1 MEEFVQLFENACA
14 NGDLE
19 TVNKCYEE
27 DEILCLLNCD
37 DNIKIACQ
45 NNHLEIIDFLL
56 NINYEDESNKR
67 RYITICFNE
76 ACNLNHIKIIKYLCD
91 NYHHEIKLYKIEK
104 NIIKSFE
111 NEYYDIIDYVIPFF
125 PNILY
130 TSGIYDFHN
139 NFVMYIVSNNLFTG
153 DLLYLLVNLCT
164 WYKFESCVIYFDCIG
179 IVIDKCKNECPVYS
193 EIIKLFRYVCYLG
206 LLDVAKLFLLT

>member
-1 MEEFVQLFENACA
+1 MCIR
-14 NGDLE
+14 D
-19 TVNKCYEE
+19 
-27 DEILCLLNCD
+27 
-37 DNIKIACQ
+37 
-45 NNHLEIIDFLL
+45 
-56 NINYEDESNKR
+56 R
-67 RYITICFNE
+67 
-76 ACNLNHIKIIKYLCD
+76 
-91 NYHHEIKLYKIEK
+91 YKIEK

-206 LLDVAKLFLLT
+206 LLDVAKLFISQFPDINYLKKVKDISYESLEIMEWIHNGCPIKIIKSAAN